1 MNDAPNTEIGFYHLE
16 KWPLET
22 AVPRLLGRA
31 LERGLRVVVRTG
43 SEERLDALNA
53 ALWSHDPGSF
63 LPHGGPG
70 DGDADRQP
78 VYLTTGDEVPN
89 GATVLVLTDRVE
101 ATDLDRFERCIDM
114 FDGSDDSVQAAR
126 ARWRALKDKDYA
138 LTYWQQTPAGKW
150 EKKP

>member
-22 AVPRLLGRA
+22 ALPRLLGRA
-31 LERGLRVVVRTG
+31 LEGGHRVVVRTG
-43 SEERLDALNA
+43 SEERLEALNA
-53 ALWSHDPGSF
+53 ALWSYDPASF
-63 LPHGGPG
+63 MPHGGPG
-70 DGDADRQP
+70 DGNADRQP

-101 ATDLDRFERCIDM
+101 AADIARFERCVDM
-114 FDGSDDSVQAAR
+114 FDGSEDSVQAAR
-126 ARWRALKDKDYA
+126 ARWQALKDKGHA

-150 EKKP
+150 EKKT